1 MYRID
6 NGRSQKYHL
15 LFRFVKGA
23 MNIIDLLGI
32 LPYFMSLL
40 LNLITVSGKGYYY
53 QVTAVAMSMYGY
65 VYL

>member
-53 QVTAVAMSMYGY
+53 QVTAVAMSISEQQY
-65 VYL
+65 

>member
-1 MYRID
+1 
-6 NGRSQKYHL
+6 
-15 LFRFVKGA
+15 

-53 QVTAVAMSMYGY
+53 QVTAVAMSISEQQY
-65 VYL
+65 